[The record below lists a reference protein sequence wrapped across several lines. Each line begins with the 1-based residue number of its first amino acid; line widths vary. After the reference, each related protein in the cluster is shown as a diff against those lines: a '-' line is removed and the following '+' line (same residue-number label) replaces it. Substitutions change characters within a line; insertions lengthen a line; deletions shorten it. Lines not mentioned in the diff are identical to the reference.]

1 MGKTQIRVGLLGFG
15 TVGSAFASLLERQRS
30 DIAARTGLEIFISQI
45 AVRDITK
52 ERPNLD
58 AKMTLTDEPHTVV
71 TSSEVDVVVELVGG
85 LDPSK
90 DLIENALR
98 EGKPVITANKEL
110 LSKDGKNLFSIAD
123 QNKVD
128 LLFEAAVAGGV
139 PLIRVLRESLLGEP
153 VEKVIGIVNGTTNYI
168 LSQMEEK
175 GVPYDD
181 ALLEAQQLGY
191 AESDPTA
198 DVTGQ
203 DAASKAAIIAMVA
216 FGADI
221 CFDDVLFEGIED
233 ITSSDMAFAQKAGA
247 TIKLLAMVTKSDDEI
262 EARVYPAMLP
272 NSHPLASVRDSFNA
286 VFIEGKA
293 VDNLMLF
300 GRGAG
305 GMPTASAVLG
315 DVIDASLNL
324 SKGTYRSV
332 GKLEKVS
339 LMHSDDRKSSYY
351 ISVQVV
357 DEPGVLA
364 DVASVFDG
372 NRMSIESMEQEGLGR
387 EARLGF
393 ITHEAEENR
402 LESTL
407 TQLSDLS
414 CVEKLGTIIRVL
426 EA

>member
-58 AKMTLTDEPHTVV
+58 AKVTLTDEPHTVV

-123 QNKVD
+123 QNEVD

-324 SKGTYRSV
+324 SKDTYRSV

>member
-58 AKMTLTDEPHTVV
+58 VKVTLTDEPHTVV

-123 QNKVD
+123 QNEVD

-139 PLIRVLRESLLGEP
+139 PLIRVLRESLIGEP

-324 SKGTYRSV
+324 SKDTYRSV

-339 LMHSDDRKSSYY
+339 LMHSDERKSSYY

>member
-58 AKMTLTDEPHTVV
+58 AKVTLTDEPHTVV
-71 TSSEVDVVVELVGG
+71 TSSEVDVVVELIGG

-123 QNKVD
+123 RNEVD

-324 SKGTYRSV
+324 SKDTYRSV

-339 LMHSDDRKSSYY
+339 LMHSDERKSSYY

>member
-58 AKMTLTDEPHTVV
+58 AKVTLTDEPHTVV

-98 EGKPVITANKEL
+98 EGKPVVTANKEL

-128 LLFEAAVAGGV
+128 LLFEAAIAGGV

-324 SKGTYRSV
+324 SKDTYRSV

-339 LMHSDDRKSSYY
+339 LMHSDERKSSYY

>member
-58 AKMTLTDEPHTVV
+58 AKVTLTDEPNTVV

-272 NSHPLASVRDSFNA
+272 NSHPLATVRDSFNA

-324 SKGTYRSV
+324 SKDTYRSV

-339 LMHSDDRKSSYY
+339 LMHSDERKSSYY

>member
-58 AKMTLTDEPHTVV
+58 AKVTLTDEPNTVV

-221 CFDDVLFEGIED
+221 CFNDVLFEGIED

-324 SKGTYRSV
+324 SKDTYRSV

-339 LMHSDDRKSSYY
+339 LMHSDERKSSYY

>member
-58 AKMTLTDEPHTVV
+58 VKVTLTDEPHTVV

-123 QNKVD
+123 QNEVD

-181 ALLEAQQLGY
+181 ALLEAQRLGY

-272 NSHPLASVRDSFNA
+272 NSHPLASVGDSFNA

-324 SKGTYRSV
+324 SKDTYRSV

-339 LMHSDDRKSSYY
+339 LMHSDERKSSYY

-407 TQLSDLS
+407 AQLSELS

-426 EA
+426 ES

>member
-1 MGKTQIRVGLLGFG
+1 
-15 TVGSAFASLLERQRS
+15 
-30 DIAARTGLEIFISQI
+30 
-45 AVRDITK
+45 
-52 ERPNLD
+52 
-58 AKMTLTDEPHTVV
+58 
-71 TSSEVDVVVELVGG
+71 
-85 LDPSK
+85 
-90 DLIENALR
+90 
-98 EGKPVITANKEL
+98 
-110 LSKDGKNLFSIAD
+110 
-123 QNKVD
+123 
-128 LLFEAAVAGGV
+128 
-139 PLIRVLRESLLGEP
+139 
-153 VEKVIGIVNGTTNYI
+153 
-168 LSQMEEK
+168 
-175 GVPYDD
+175 
-181 ALLEAQQLGY
+181 
-191 AESDPTA
+191 
-198 DVTGQ
+198 
-203 DAASKAAIIAMVA
+203 
-216 FGADI
+216 
-221 CFDDVLFEGIED
+221 
-233 ITSSDMAFAQKAGA
+233 MAFAQKAGA

-324 SKGTYRSV
+324 SKDTYRSV

-339 LMHSDDRKSSYY
+339 LMHSDERKSSYY

>member
-58 AKMTLTDEPHTVV
+58 AKVTLTDEPHTVV

-123 QNKVD
+123 QNEVD

-324 SKGTYRSV
+324 SKDTYRSV

-339 LMHSDDRKSSYY
+339 LMHSDERKSSYY

>member
-58 AKMTLTDEPHTVV
+58 VKVTLTDEPHTVV

-123 QNKVD
+123 QNEVD

-181 ALLEAQQLGY
+181 ALLEAQRLGY

-272 NSHPLASVRDSFNA
+272 NSHPLASVGDSFNA

-324 SKGTYRSV
+324 SKDTYRSV

-339 LMHSDDRKSSYY
+339 LMHGDERKSSYY

-407 TQLSDLS
+407 AQLSELS

-426 EA
+426 ES

>member
-15 TVGSAFASLLERQRS
+15 TVGSAFASLLESQRS

-58 AKMTLTDEPHTVV
+58 AKVTLTDEPHTVV
-71 TSSEVDVVVELVGG
+71 TSSEVDVIVELVGG

-324 SKGTYRSV
+324 SKDTYRSV

-339 LMHSDDRKSSYY
+339 LMHSDERKSSYY

>member
-58 AKMTLTDEPHTVV
+58 AKVTLTDEPNTVV

-272 NSHPLASVRDSFNA
+272 NTHPLASVRDSFNA

-324 SKGTYRSV
+324 SKDTYRSV

-339 LMHSDDRKSSYY
+339 LMHSDERKSSYY

>member
-15 TVGSAFASLLERQRS
+15 TGGSAFASLLERQRS

-52 ERPNLD
+52 ESPNLD
-58 AKMTLTDEPHTVV
+58 AKVTLTDEPNTVV

-110 LSKDGKNLFSIAD
+110 LSKDGKSLFSIAD

-324 SKGTYRSV
+324 SKDTYRSV
-332 GKLEKVS
+332 GNLEKVS
-339 LMHSDDRKSSYY
+339 LMHSDERKSSYY

>member
-58 AKMTLTDEPHTVV
+58 AKVTLTDEPHTVV
-71 TSSEVDVVVELVGG
+71 TSSEVDVVVELIGG

-123 QNKVD
+123 QNEVD

-324 SKGTYRSV
+324 SKDTYRSV

-339 LMHSDDRKSSYY
+339 LMHSDERKSSYY

>member
-58 AKMTLTDEPHTVV
+58 AKVTLTDEPNTVV

-324 SKGTYRSV
+324 SKDTYRSV

-339 LMHSDDRKSSYY
+339 LIHSDERKSSYY

>member
-58 AKMTLTDEPHTVV
+58 AKVTLTDEPNTVV

-203 DAASKAAIIAMVA
+203 DAASKAAIMAMVA

-324 SKGTYRSV
+324 SKDTYRSV

-339 LMHSDDRKSSYY
+339 LMHSDERKSSYY

>member
-30 DIAARTGLEIFISQI
+30 NIAARTGLEIFISQI

-58 AKMTLTDEPHTVV
+58 EKVTLTDEPHTVV

-123 QNKVD
+123 QNEVD

-181 ALLEAQQLGY
+181 ALLEAQQLG
-191 AESDPTA
+191 T
-198 DVTGQ
+198 
-203 DAASKAAIIAMVA
+203 
-216 FGADI
+216 
-221 CFDDVLFEGIED
+221 
-233 ITSSDMAFAQKAGA
+233 QKV
-247 TIKLLAMVTKSDDEI
+247 ILQ
-262 EARVYPAMLP
+262 
-272 NSHPLASVRDSFNA
+272 
-286 VFIEGKA
+286 
-293 VDNLMLF
+293 LM
-300 GRGAG
+300 
-305 GMPTASAVLG
+305 
-315 DVIDASLNL
+315 
-324 SKGTYRSV
+324 
-332 GKLEKVS
+332 
-339 LMHSDDRKSSYY
+339 
-351 ISVQVV
+351 
-357 DEPGVLA
+357 
-364 DVASVFDG
+364 
-372 NRMSIESMEQEGLGR
+372 
-387 EARLGF
+387 
-393 ITHEAEENR
+393 
-402 LESTL
+402 
-407 TQLSDLS
+407 
-414 CVEKLGTIIRVL
+414 
-426 EA
+426 

>member
-58 AKMTLTDEPHTVV
+58 AKVTLTDEPNTVV

-324 SKGTYRSV
+324 SKDTYRTV

-339 LMHSDDRKSSYY
+339 LMHSDERKSSYY

>member
-30 DIAARTGLEIFISQI
+30 DIAARTGIEIFISQI

-58 AKMTLTDEPHTVV
+58 AKVTLTDDPNTVV

-324 SKGTYRSV
+324 SKDTYRSV

-339 LMHSDDRKSSYY
+339 LMHSDERKSSYY

>member
-1 MGKTQIRVGLLGFG
+1 MGKTEIRVGLLGFG

-58 AKMTLTDEPHTVV
+58 AKVTLTDEPHTVV
-71 TSSEVDVVVELVGG
+71 TSSEVDVVVELIGG

-123 QNKVD
+123 RNEVD

-324 SKGTYRSV
+324 SKDTYRSV

-339 LMHSDDRKSSYY
+339 LMHSDERKSSYY

-372 NRMSIESMEQEGLGR
+372 NRMSIESMEQEGMGR

>member
-58 AKMTLTDEPHTVV
+58 AKVTLTDEPNTVV

-324 SKGTYRSV
+324 SKDTYRSV

>member
-30 DIAARTGLEIFISQI
+30 DIAARTELEIFISQI

-58 AKMTLTDEPHTVV
+58 AKVTLTDEPNTVV

-191 AESDPTA
+191 AESDPIA

-324 SKGTYRSV
+324 SKDTYRSV

-339 LMHSDDRKSSYY
+339 LMHSDERKSSYY

>member
-58 AKMTLTDEPHTVV
+58 AKVTLTDEPHTVV

-305 GMPTASAVLG
+305 GMPIASAVLG

-324 SKGTYRSV
+324 SKDTYRSV

-339 LMHSDDRKSSYY
+339 LMHSDERKSSYY

>member
-58 AKMTLTDEPHTVV
+58 AKVILTDEPHTVV

-123 QNKVD
+123 QNEVD

-324 SKGTYRSV
+324 SKDTYRSV

-339 LMHSDDRKSSYY
+339 LMHSDERKSSYY

>member
-58 AKMTLTDEPHTVV
+58 AKVTLTDEPHTVV

-90 DLIENALR
+90 NLIENALR

-123 QNKVD
+123 QNEVD

-324 SKGTYRSV
+324 SKDTYRSV

-339 LMHSDDRKSSYY
+339 LMHSDERKSSYY

>member
-58 AKMTLTDEPHTVV
+58 VKVTLTDEPHTVV

-123 QNKVD
+123 QNEVD

-198 DVTGQ
+198 DVTGK

-247 TIKLLAMVTKSDDEI
+247 TIKLLAMVTKSGDEI

-324 SKGTYRSV
+324 SKDTYRNV

-339 LMHSDDRKSSYY
+339 LMHGDERKSSYY

>member
-15 TVGSAFASLLERQRS
+15 TVGSAFVSLLERQRS

-58 AKMTLTDEPHTVV
+58 AKVTLTDEPNTVV

-324 SKGTYRSV
+324 SKDTYRSV

-339 LMHSDDRKSSYY
+339 LMHSDERKSSYY

>member
-58 AKMTLTDEPHTVV
+58 VKVTLTDEPHTVV

-123 QNKVD
+123 QNEVD

-324 SKGTYRSV
+324 SKDTYRSV

-339 LMHSDDRKSSYY
+339 LMHSDERKSSYY

>member
-58 AKMTLTDEPHTVV
+58 AKVTLTDEPNTVV

-272 NSHPLASVRDSFNA
+272 NSHPLASVKDSFNA

-324 SKGTYRSV
+324 SKDTYRSV

-339 LMHSDDRKSSYY
+339 LMHSDERKSSYY

>member
-58 AKMTLTDEPHTVV
+58 AKVTLTDEPNTVV

-272 NSHPLASVRDSFNA
+272 NTHPLASVRDSFNA

-324 SKGTYRSV
+324 SKDTYRSV

-339 LMHSDDRKSSYY
+339 LMHSDERKSSYY

-372 NRMSIESMEQEGLGR
+372 NRMSIESMEQEGLGG

>member
-58 AKMTLTDEPHTVV
+58 AKVTLTDEPNTVV

-233 ITSSDMAFAQKAGA
+233 ITSSDIAFAQKAGA

-324 SKGTYRSV
+324 SKDTYRTV

-339 LMHSDDRKSSYY
+339 LMHSDERKSSYY

>member
-58 AKMTLTDEPHTVV
+58 AKVTLTDEPNTVV

-110 LSKDGKNLFSIAD
+110 LSKDGKSLFSIAD

-324 SKGTYRSV
+324 SKDTYRSV

-339 LMHSDDRKSSYY
+339 LMHSDERKSSYY

>member
-58 AKMTLTDEPHTVV
+58 VKVTLTDEPHTVV

-324 SKGTYRSV
+324 SKDTYRSV

-339 LMHSDDRKSSYY
+339 LMHSDERKSSYY

>member
-58 AKMTLTDEPHTVV
+58 AKVTLTDEPHTVV

-324 SKGTYRSV
+324 SKDTYRSV

-339 LMHSDDRKSSYY
+339 LMHSDERKSSYY

>member
-58 AKMTLTDEPHTVV
+58 AKVTLTDEPNTVV

-324 SKGTYRSV
+324 SKDTYRNV

-339 LMHSDDRKSSYY
+339 LMHSDERKSSYY

>member
-58 AKMTLTDEPHTVV
+58 AKVTLTDEPNTVV

-324 SKGTYRSV
+324 SKDTYRSV

-339 LMHSDDRKSSYY
+339 LMHSDERKSSYY

-407 TQLSDLS
+407 TQLSD
-414 CVEKLGTIIRVL
+414 
-426 EA
+426 